1 MKPKPGNTKVGERS
15 NINYKKPSFE
25 AFIFVSATSEIFFY
39 VSSAIV
45 EKIPKLE
52 KNCGS
57 KKISLNGLDPFL
69 FSPTLP
75 HIKNIIYV
83 YAKPKF

>member
-15 NINYKKPSFE
+15 NINYKKPSFV

-57 KKISLNGLDPFL
+57 KKMSLNGLDPFL
-69 FSPTLP
+69 FTPPLP
-75 HIKNIIYV
+75 HINTFFSFSALPEY
-83 YAKPKF
+83 